1 MLIDTDVFIWFMRGN
16 ENARKALARQQE
28 IILSA
33 ITYMELIQGLRNA
46 MELRALRKALHAW
59 NAKVLYVNEEISNR
73 AVLYMEKHFLSHS
86 LQLADALIG
95 ATASTYDLPLLTGNA
110 RHYKVITDLTLK
122 KFRP

>member
-1 MLIDTDVFIWFMRGN
+1 MLIDTDVLIWFMRGN
-16 ENARKALARQQE
+16 ENARKALAGQRE

-33 ITYMELIQGLRNA
+33 ITYMEPIQGLRNTK
-46 MELRALRKALHAW
+46 ELQALRKALHAW

-73 AVLYMEKHFLSHS
+73 AVLYMEKHFLGHS

-95 ATASTYDLPLLTGNA
+95 ATASAYGLPLLTGNDK
-110 RHYKVITDLTLK
+110 HYKAIADITLK